1 MAARILLV
9 EDDEGVRTLVA
20 TALKKEGYQVFQ
32 AAGPTEAKRLWL
44 DEGYAFDLLL
54 TDVRLE
60 EEDDG
65 FMLADKLLSTH
76 PNIPVI
82 FISGDRDCFASPAV
96 QRFGDSPFLRK
107 PFDIKMMMSTIADVL
122 AKSQT

>member
-54 TDVRLE
+54 TDVVMPRMSGRTLVKE
-60 EEDDG
+60 MHEICPKMKVLYMSGYADD
-65 FMLADKLLSTH
+65 
-76 PNIPVI
+76 VI
-82 FISGDRDCFASPAV
+82 APRGVFTNRSA
-96 QRFGDSPFLRK
+96 FLNK
-107 PFDIKMMMSTIADVL
+107 PFTPEALHRKVREVL
-122 AKSQT
+122 DKEN

>member
-32 AAGPTEAKRLWL
+32 APGPTEAKRLWI
-44 DEGYAFDLLL
+44 DDGYAFDLLL

-60 EEDDG
+60 EDDDG
-65 FMLADKLLSTH
+65 FMLADKLLLAH

-96 QRFGDSPFLRK
+96 QRFGDSPFIRK
-107 PFDIKMMMSTIADVL
+107 PFDIKMMLSTIADVL
-122 AKSQT
+122 AKTQS